1 MPRHKVQFRSQ
12 MYGAVFGAVSLNVV
26 SFVFSKYLSIFKGF
40 SIQELIGVFVCGLV
54 GTLVIRFSYELCLIH
69 NRIHNAYH
77 VEGGSTDGGEPSSF
91 IVNFYKFLGYILI
104 LLQIVCLFIKK

>member
-1 MPRHKVQFRSQ
+1 MNTQDNKFKNIQCIV
-12 MYGAVFGAVSLNVV
+12 
-26 SFVFSKYLSIFKGF
+26 LSILIITITVICAIFKGF

-91 IVNFYKFLGYILI
+91 IVNFCKFLGYILI
-104 LLQIVCLFIKK
+104 LLQIVCLFI

>member
-1 MPRHKVQFRSQ
+1 MDTQDNKFKNIQCIV
-12 MYGAVFGAVSLNVV
+12 
-26 SFVFSKYLSIFKGF
+26 LSILIITITVICAIFKGF

-104 LLQIVCLFIKK
+104 LLQIVCLFVKK